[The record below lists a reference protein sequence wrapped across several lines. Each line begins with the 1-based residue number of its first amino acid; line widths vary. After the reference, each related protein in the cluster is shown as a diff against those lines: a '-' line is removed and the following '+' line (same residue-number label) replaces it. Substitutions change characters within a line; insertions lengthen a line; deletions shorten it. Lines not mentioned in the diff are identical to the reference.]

1 MVKPLENRIGLFSQ
15 HTHALQNACANLG
28 AFYAQVQDVVA
39 ALEDVFNANGK
50 VLIAGNGGSAAEA
63 QHLSDELVG
72 RYRADRPSYPAIAL
86 TADAMV
92 ITCIGNDYGFEHIFS
107 RQIEGLGQPGD
118 IFLGLTTSGTSPNIL
133 RAAATARAK
142 GMKVIAFTGMSGP
155 FGETADIA
163 VESPSDKASVVQEL
177 HLHAIHLICE
187 TLEPQG

>member
-1 MVKPLENRIGLFSQ
+1 MKSLDNRIELFSQ
-15 HTHALQNACANLG
+15 HTHALQKACANLG
-28 AFYAQVQDVVA
+28 AFYSQVQDVVA

-92 ITCIGNDYGFEHIFS
+92 ITCIANDYGFEHIFS

-133 RAAATARAK
+133 RAAETARDK

-155 FGETADIA
+155 FREIADIA